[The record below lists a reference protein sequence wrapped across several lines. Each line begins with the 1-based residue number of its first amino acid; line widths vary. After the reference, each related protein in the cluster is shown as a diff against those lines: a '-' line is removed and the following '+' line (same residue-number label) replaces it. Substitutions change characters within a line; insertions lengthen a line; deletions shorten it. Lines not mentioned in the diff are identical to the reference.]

1 MATNPEQVMQ
11 QAEAT
16 TEAPDNLAAA
26 QYPNDR
32 QEGDAAPE
40 ADAEAPQQDQQQEL
54 AAEQESAIE
63 APDSW
68 SKDEKA
74 AFASLPRE
82 QQEVISRRE
91 RERDAFVT
99 RKAQE
104 AATARQTV
112 ENEARQAIAQVHR
125 AQQEQLQR
133 YAQMFEP
140 QRPDIRLL
148 QSGDEQHRAL
158 YYQMDAEYRAQIAQ
172 RDEAQR
178 EADAARQQAEA
189 LEQQHIQAQR
199 AQELAL
205 LSERIPE
212 WSDPSQRPKLLEEL
226 QSIGTELGYSQEQ
239 MAQAGAADILALKTA
254 SDWRRKA
261 AKYDQLNKAKMEPV
275 RAAKN
280 LPPVARSGAAGLGAK
295 PSQDIAATLYPNDVR
310 R

>member
-1 MATNPEQVMQ
+1 MATNPEQIMEQPAAAADEPV
-11 QAEAT
+11 
-16 TEAPDNLAAA
+16 DLAAT
-26 QYPNDR
+26 QYPED
-32 QEGDAAPE
+32 QPEVE
-40 ADAEAPQQDQQQEL
+40 ADVVEEAERVEPEV
-54 AAEQESAIE
+54 EQEPVID

-74 AFASLPRE
+74 AFAALPRA

-91 RERDAFVT
+91 RERDAFV
-99 RKAQE
+99 RQKAQE
-104 AATARQTV
+104 VVTARQTV

-125 AQQEQLQR
+125 AQHEQLQR

-140 QRPDIRLL
+140 QAPDIRLL

-158 YYQMDAEYRAQIAQ
+158 YYQLDAEYRSQIAQ

-178 EADAARQQAEA
+178 EADSARQQAEA
-189 LEQQHIQAQR
+189 LEQQQLQAQQ
-199 AQELAL
+199 AHELAL
-205 LSERIPE
+205 LAERIPE

-226 QSIGTELGYSQEQ
+226 QSIGTELGYSSEQ
-239 MAQAGAADILALKTA
+239 MAQASAADILALKRA
-254 SDWRRKA
+254 SEWRRKA

-280 LPPVARSGAAGLGAK
+280 LPPVARPGAAGLGAK